1 MHKFLLFIGF
11 LFLSFRLNAQDEN
24 SDIYLITH
32 RAIAFWYECD
42 QVKELKPLPPL
53 DDNVFKVYL
62 SNEGIKIE
70 ESSNHTMMIQCD
82 TVLYNNSTDEVIRVT
97 YNATCDGE
105 PCAVEFFINYSEET
119 FWLSVFSN
127 EWILG
132 YKLIILQDSNNYN
145 FRIN

>member
-1 MHKFLLFIGF
+1 MNKYLLLIGF
-11 LFLSFRLNAQDEN
+11 ICLSFRLNAQDEN

-70 ESSNHTMMIQCD
+70 ESSNHTMMIHCD
-82 TVLYNNSTDEVIRVT
+82 SLMYDESSGEIIKAT
-97 YNATCDGE
+97 YQATCDGE
-105 PCAVEFFINYSEET
+105 PCAVEFFIDFSEKT
-119 FWLSVFSN
+119 FWLSVYYDR
-127 EWILG
+127 WILG
-132 YKLIILQDSNNYN
+132 YKLILLQDSNNYN